1 MRIFLQILSLAL
13 SIYFAYVIITY
24 AEEIQNTP
32 MCNSISPDKRELIKV
47 YGWVNMVL
55 SGLSGIALLIFI
67 FLLMAGKSRGK
78 GRR

>member
-13 SIYFAYVIITY
+13 SIYFAYVFITY

>member
-13 SIYFAYVIITY
+13 SIYFAYVFITY
-24 AEEIQNTP
+24 AEEMQNTP
-32 MCNSISPDKRELIKV
+32 MCSSISPDKRELIKV

-55 SGLSGIALLIFI
+55 SGLSGIALLMFI
-67 FLLMAGKSRGK
+67 FLLMTGKPRGK